1 MRIFEVYELWR
12 YESRFGEFFF
22 RKAGGRDNLL
32 HRGQTNESSAR
43 KRLDRNAS
51 IESDMFNFGR
61 DDVSEH
67 SHHQRGKHGRCSL
80 FLQSM
85 IRSIK
90 YEYVLNLA
98 AILLLMELPF
108 RLTFYDTTAAQITT
122 WMTFQ
127 ICVNAVFLL
136 TLVLDWWA
144 LGFFSSYSKHPRV
157 FAETVAQILNLLFFY
172 YVVIH
177 EWFAS
182 SVE

>member
-1 MRIFEVYELWR
+1 
-12 YESRFGEFFF
+12 
-22 RKAGGRDNLL
+22 
-32 HRGQTNESSAR
+32 
-43 KRLDRNAS
+43 
-51 IESDMFNFGR
+51 
-61 DDVSEH
+61 
-67 SHHQRGKHGRCSL
+67 
-80 FLQSM
+80 
-85 IRSIK
+85 
-90 YEYVLNLA
+90 
-98 AILLLMELPF
+98 
-108 RLTFYDTTAAQITT
+108 
-122 WMTFQ
+122 MTFQ